1 MPLSKKQN
9 KRLGAILSV
18 MFDEDTP
25 QEHLDEVIEDGFVKK
40 NGEDLSITEKGLDEK
55 NRLCTLAGLNIKY
68 SSEKNYTQ

>member
-9 KRLGAILSV
+9 KRLGVILSV

-25 QEHLDEVIEDGFVKK
+25 QEHLNEVIEGGFVKK

-55 NRLCTLAGLNIKY
+55 IRLCTLAVLNIKY
-68 SSEKNYTQ
+68 SSEKN

>member
-9 KRLGAILSV
+9 KRLGVILSV

-25 QEHLDEVIEDGFVKK
+25 QEHLNEVIEGGFVKK

-68 SSEKNYTQ
+68 SSEKN